1 MPHVREKIKLSNDYT
16 IQFLTIN
23 YITFETIM
31 NNLKVSTCLLK
42 LNISDKVVI
51 IYTSLTATFAY

>member
-1 MPHVREKIKLSNDYT
+1 MPHLREKIKLSNDYT